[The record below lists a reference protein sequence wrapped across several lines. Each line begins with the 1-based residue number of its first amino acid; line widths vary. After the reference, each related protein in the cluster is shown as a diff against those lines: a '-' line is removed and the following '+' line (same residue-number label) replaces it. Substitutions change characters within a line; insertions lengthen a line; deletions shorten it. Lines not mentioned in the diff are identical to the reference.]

1 MKPKLNLLFAGI
13 TLCMLIQS
21 SVSFAAG
28 VKNEDPKEAKK
39 TRVSSSRNNSSVKIY
54 PDIVKRVMHVVA
66 KDNEGTGIDFFVFDM
81 EGTIVKHYKMQSGE
95 HQKLNDLDR
104 GKYIFRVFSGDEE
117 TATGNIEIR

>member
-1 MKPKLNLLFAGI
+1 MKPKLNLLFTGI

-21 SVSFAAG
+21 SVSFAA
-28 VKNEDPKEAKK
+28 EDPRETKK

-66 KDNEGTGIDFFVFDM
+66 KDNEGTGIDFFVFDL
-81 EGTIVKHYKMQSGE
+81 EGTIIKHYKMQSGE
-95 HQKLNDLDR
+95 HQKLNGLER
-104 GKYIFRVFSGDEE
+104 GTYIFSVFSGDEE